1 VSWARR
7 HRLDSIGVLAAFVY
21 GLPSLAYRYGP
32 DQAMF
37 HYVAREWLD
46 GRLPYRDVFDVKP
59 PGIFVLEAILLAVFG
74 ESEVVL
80 RAAALVAVVAV
91 GVLAAL
97 AFGDAGP
104 ATGPTTRA
112 SATGPTATGPSAT
125 GPTTTGPSA
134 TGPTT
139 TGPSATGPTTTG
151 PSAEPSTTWPATA
164 GPTTTGLSGPTT
176 GRRDGELGL
185 GALLAVGWH
194 YGAFDFYHSAQTE
207 LFQAL
212 FLMGGLVA
220 LRRRRDVLG
229 GALLSVATLFKLTAV
244 LPAALVL
251 AIVVRRDPRWVSRTA
266 RVTLGGAIPY
276 VLFVGGYALV
286 DLFGSGGAL
295 ASLRD
300 YLELVAHYGTSAK
313 PSLLA
318 RLSTFWLENAAWLLV
333 AFAGAAL
340 AIRERTRDPVGGVSR
355 RRVHDVGRVSRRP
368 VHDVGGV
375 SRRRVHDVGGVSRR
389 RVLEPLGLFL
399 ASAGAVLTQGKL
411 SAYQWDVTSGFLV
424 ALLLAGLRVVPLR
437 AAYLAAVVLLAIP
450 LVRPDAR
457 FGQHVRALATGE
469 SVTAQME
476 HADFLYAYDEQTRMA
491 EAIAARGPRP
501 GDLLHV
507 RGYEPTVYVLT
518 GLSSP
523 ARFFENHLHSWWVR
537 DFDALDDAKRDHYA
551 RLGAAAPRFFATRP
565 ELPIDVEVLETAG
578 YERFAEIGRFTLW
591 ERTRSTAPKPRW
603 PEGWWREAE
612 RRARERQAPSP

>member
-1 VSWARR
+1 MSWARR
-7 HRLDSIGVLAAFVY
+7 HRLDSIGVVAAIVY

-59 PGIFVLEAILLAVFG
+59 PGIFVLEAILLTLFG

-80 RAAALVAVVAV
+80 RAAALVAVIAV
-91 GVLAAL
+91 GALAAL
-97 AFGDAGP
+97 AFGDD
-104 ATGPTTRA
+104 GPTAT
-112 SATGPTATGPSAT
+112 SGPSESNATGPTATGPTAT
-125 GPTTTGPSA
+125 GPTAS
-134 TGPTT
+134 
-139 TGPSATGPTTTG
+139 
-151 PSAEPSTTWPATA
+151 
-164 GPTTTGLSGPTT
+164 

-212 FLMGGLVA
+212 FLMAGLVT

-251 AIVVRRDPRWVSRTA
+251 AIVVRRDPRWVARTG

-276 VLFVGGYALV
+276 ALFVGGYGLV

-295 ASLRD
+295 ASLGD

-313 PSLLA
+313 PSLIA

-333 AFAGAAL
+333 AFAGVAL
-340 AIRERTRDPVGGVSR
+340 AIRERPAERTRS
-355 RRVHDVGRVSRRP
+355 
-368 VHDVGGV
+368 HDVGGV
-375 SRRRVHDVGGVSRR
+375 SRRHLPQVGGVSRR
-389 RVLEPLGLFL
+389 RILEPLVLFL

-437 AAYLAAVVLLAIP
+437 AAYLAAIVLLAIP

-457 FGQHVRALATGE
+457 FGRHVRALATGE

-491 EAIAARGPRP
+491 AAIAARGPRP

-565 ELPIDVEVLETAG
+565 ELPVDVEVLETAG

-591 ERTRSTAPKPRW
+591 ERARSTAPKPRW

>member
-59 PGIFVLEAILLAVFG
+59 PGIFVLEALLLALFG

-80 RAAALVAVVAV
+80 RVAALVAVVAV

-97 AFGDAGP
+97 AFGGEAAPSTTRP
-104 ATGPTTRA
+104 ATTT
-112 SATGPTATGPSAT
+112 ATATATATTSPTATTTA
-125 GPTTTGPSA
+125 TTG
-134 TGPTT
+134 
-139 TGPSATGPTTTG
+139 
-151 PSAEPSTTWPATA
+151 ST
-164 GPTTTGLSGPTT
+164 
-176 GRRDGELGL
+176 RRDGELGL

-220 LRRRRDVLG
+220 LRHRHDSLA
-229 GALLSVATLFKLTAV
+229 GALLAVATLFKLTAA

-251 AIVVRRDPRWVSRTA
+251 AIVVRRDPRWATRTL
-266 RVTLGGAIPY
+266 RVTVGGAIPY
-276 VLFVGGYALV
+276 AVFVGAYALV
-286 DLFGSGGAL
+286 DLVGSGGAL
-295 ASLRD
+295 ASLGD
-300 YLELVAHYGTSAK
+300 YLDLVAHYGTSAK

-318 RLSTFWLENAAWLLV
+318 RLSTFWLENAAWPLV
-333 AFAGAAL
+333 AFAGAMLAL
-340 AIRERTRDPVGGVSR
+340 RERPRER
-355 RRVHDVGRVSRRP
+355 ARI
-368 VHDVGGV
+368 
-375 SRRRVHDVGGVSRR
+375 
-389 RVLEPLGLFL
+389 LEPMVLFL
-399 ASAGAVLTQGKL
+399 GSAGAVLTQGKL

-424 ALLLAGLRVVPLR
+424 ALVLAGLRVVPTR
-437 AAYLAAVVLLAIP
+437 AAFAAAVVLLVVP
-450 LVRPDAR
+450 LARPDAR
-457 FGQHVRALATGE
+457 YGRHVRALASGE

-578 YERFAEIGRFTLW
+578 YRRFARVGRFTLW
-591 ERTRSTAPKPRW
+591 ERDPRFPTPRW

-612 RRARERQAPSP
+612 RRARERDR

>member
-1 VSWARR
+1 MSWARR
-7 HRLDSIGVLAAFVY
+7 HRLDSIGVVAAIVY

-59 PGIFVLEAILLAVFG
+59 PGIFVLEAILLTLFG

-80 RAAALVAVVAV
+80 RAAALVAVIAV
-91 GVLAAL
+91 GALAAL
-97 AFGDAGP
+97 AFGDD
-104 ATGPTTRA
+104 GPTAT
-112 SATGPTATGPSAT
+112 SGPSESNATGPTATGPTAT
-125 GPTTTGPSA
+125 GPTAS
-134 TGPTT
+134 
-139 TGPSATGPTTTG
+139 
-151 PSAEPSTTWPATA
+151 
-164 GPTTTGLSGPTT
+164 

-212 FLMGGLVA
+212 FLMAGLVT

-251 AIVVRRDPRWVSRTA
+251 AIVVRRDPRWVARTG

-276 VLFVGGYALV
+276 ALFVGGYGLV

-295 ASLRD
+295 ASLGD

-313 PSLLA
+313 PSLIA

-333 AFAGAAL
+333 AFAGVAL
-340 AIRERTRDPVGGVSR
+340 AIRERPAERTRS
-355 RRVHDVGRVSRRP
+355 
-368 VHDVGGV
+368 HDVGGV
-375 SRRRVHDVGGVSRR
+375 SRRRI
-389 RVLEPLGLFL
+389 LEPLVLFL

-437 AAYLAAVVLLAIP
+437 AAYLAAIVLLAIP

-457 FGQHVRALATGE
+457 FGRHVRALATGE

-491 EAIAARGPRP
+491 AAIAARGPRP

-565 ELPIDVEVLETAG
+565 ELPVDVEVLETAG

-591 ERTRSTAPKPRW
+591 ERARSTAPKPRW

>member
-1 VSWARR
+1 MSWARR
-7 HRLDSIGVLAAFVY
+7 HRLDSIGVVAAIVY

-59 PGIFVLEAILLAVFG
+59 PGIFVLEAILLTLFG

-80 RAAALVAVVAV
+80 RAAALVAVIAV
-91 GVLAAL
+91 GALAAL
-97 AFGDAGP
+97 AFGDD
-104 ATGPTTRA
+104 GPTAT
-112 SATGPTATGPSAT
+112 SGPSESNATGPTATGPTAT
-125 GPTTTGPSA
+125 GPTAS
-134 TGPTT
+134 
-139 TGPSATGPTTTG
+139 
-151 PSAEPSTTWPATA
+151 
-164 GPTTTGLSGPTT
+164 

-212 FLMGGLVA
+212 FLMAGLVT

-251 AIVVRRDPRWVSRTA
+251 AIVVRRDPRWVARTG

-276 VLFVGGYALV
+276 ALFVGGYGLV

-295 ASLRD
+295 ASLGD

-313 PSLLA
+313 PSLIA

-333 AFAGAAL
+333 AFAGVAL
-340 AIRERTRDPVGGVSR
+340 AIRERPAERTRS
-355 RRVHDVGRVSRRP
+355 
-368 VHDVGGV
+368 HDVGGV
-375 SRRRVHDVGGVSRR
+375 SRRHLPQVGGVSRRHLPQVGGVSRR
-389 RVLEPLGLFL
+389 RILEPLVLFL

-437 AAYLAAVVLLAIP
+437 AAYLAAIVLLAIP

-457 FGQHVRALATGE
+457 FGRHVRALATGE

-491 EAIAARGPRP
+491 AAIAARGPRP

-565 ELPIDVEVLETAG
+565 ELPVDVEVLETAG

-591 ERTRSTAPKPRW
+591 ERARSTAPKPRW

>member
-7 HRLDSIGVLAAFVY
+7 HRLDSIGVLAAIVY

-59 PGIFVLEAILLAVFG
+59 PGIFVLEAILLALFG

-80 RAAALVAVVAV
+80 RVAALIAVIAV

-97 AFGDAGP
+97 AFGGEGSTNEPTTSGP
-104 ATGPTTRA
+104 TPSPTTSGPTTNE
-112 SATGPTATGPSAT
+112 PTTS
-125 GPTTTGPSA
+125 GPTTSE
-134 TGPTT
+134 PTNE
-139 TGPSATGPTTTG
+139 PT
-151 PSAEPSTTWPATA
+151 
-164 GPTTTGLSGPTT
+164 TT

-212 FLMGGLVA
+212 FLMAGLVA

-229 GALLSVATLFKLTAV
+229 GVLLSVATLFKLTAV

-251 AIVVRRDPRWVSRTA
+251 AIVVRRDPRWAVRTG
-266 RVTLGGAIPY
+266 RVTLGGTIPY
-276 VLFVGGYALV
+276 ALFVGGYALV
-286 DLFGSGGAL
+286 DLVGSGGAL
-295 ASLRD
+295 SSLGD

-318 RLSTFWLENAAWLLV
+318 RLSTFWLENAVWLLV
-333 AFAGAAL
+333 AFAGVAL
-340 AIRERTRDPVGGVSR
+340 ALRERPSERAGIPLVGGVSR
-355 RRVHDVGRVSRRP
+355 RP
-368 VHDVGGV
+368 VHH
-375 SRRRVHDVGGVSRR
+375 VHDVGGVSRR
-389 RVLEPLGLFL
+389 RVLEPLVLFL

-450 LVRPDAR
+450 LLRPDAR
-457 FGQHVRALATGE
+457 FGRHVRALAAGE

-551 RLGAAAPRFFATRP
+551 RLGTAAPRFFATRP
-565 ELPIDVEVLETAG
+565 ELPVDVEVLETAG
-578 YERFAEIGRFTLW
+578 YERIAEVGRFTLW
-591 ERTRSTAPKPRW
+591 ERTRDAEKPRW

-612 RRARERQAPSP
+612 RRARERDESNP